1 MEATVP
7 PAVKKPIPV
16 RGTALIPQNRF
27 ETTSREAFDDGWE
40 TIAEEL
46 PVIQTQFFHDNT
58 KSILF
63 KNDSPDIPMAYS
75 LNPYRGCEHGC
86 AYCRARPYHEY
97 LGFNA
102 GIDFESKIMVKH
114 DAPELLRREF
124 TKRTWMP
131 QCIMMSGNT
140 DCYQPAERKYEIT
153 RELLKVFLEFRN
165 PVSLLTKNALI
176 LRDLD
181 LLKELA
187 SMDLVST
194 MLSITSFD
202 PDLRRRLEPRTSTA
216 ERKLAAIAELAKNNV
231 RVGVMVGPIIP
242 GLNDNEVPNILKR
255 SADAGAK
262 FVAHT
267 ILRLP
272 YAVAPIFQDWIEK
285 NFPEKANR
293 VMTRIRMIRGGRLND
308 PNWGTRMTG
317 TGAYADYMHRLIESL
332 SIKYKMNEPRMALR
346 VDLFRR
352 TGGRGLFDA

>member
-1 MEATVP
+1 M
-7 PAVKKPIPV
+7 
-16 RGTALIPQNRF
+16 RGTNLIIQNRF
-27 ETTSREAFDDGWE
+27 ENTSRESFDDGWE
-40 TIAEEL
+40 TLAEEL
-46 PVIQTQFFHDNT
+46 PVIQTQFLSDHT

-63 KNDSPDIPMAYS
+63 KNDSPDIPNAYS

-97 LGFNA
+97 LGMNA
-102 GIDFESKIMVKH
+102 GIDFETKIMVKK

-124 TKRTWMP
+124 SKLTWAP

-140 DCYQPAERKYEIT
+140 DCYQPAERMYKIT
-153 RELLKVFLEFRN
+153 RQLLEVFVEFRN
-165 PVSLLTKNALI
+165 PVSILTKNALI

-187 SMDLVST
+187 GMNLVST
-194 MLSITSFD
+194 MLSITSLD
-202 PDLRRRLEPRTSTA
+202 KDLRRKLEPRTSTA
-216 ERKLAAIAELAKNNV
+216 ERKLDAIAELAKNSI

-255 SADAGAK
+255 ASDAGAK

-272 YAVAPIFQDWIEK
+272 YAVAPIFEDWIQK
-285 NFPEKANR
+285 NYPEKANR
-293 VMTRIRMIRGGRLND
+293 VMTRIRMIRNGKLND

-317 TGAYADYMHRLIESL
+317 TGAYADYMHRLIQSL
-332 SIKYKMNEPRMALR
+332 SIKYRMDEPRVPLR

-352 TGGRGLFDA
+352 TGGTGLFDG